1 MRERGREGGREGGV
15 GGERERESE
24 REMNGWRRMLTHITT
39 HDCASLHMRKYL
51 RVYTVA
57 VRVQS
62 TPHSYMYLHI
72 CTHSYIYLHI
82 CTYMYIHICIYPIH
96 IYTYIYLYNQ
106 FMYIL
111 TLCIQTHTHTHTH
124 TSEVR
129 LAPNSYQID
138 ALAHRQPNTS
148 HARVTKGFRV

>member
-1 MRERGREGGREGGV
+1 
-15 GGERERESE
+15 
-24 REMNGWRRMLTHITT
+24 MNGWRRMLTHITT

-62 TPHSYMYLHI
+62 TPHSYKYLHI

-124 TSEVR
+124 THPKYV
-129 LAPNSYQID
+129 LHQILIKSMPWHID
-138 ALAHRQPNTS
+138 NPTP
-148 HARVTKGFRV
+148 VTRELLKGLGFRV